1 MQARHEFGLVV
12 AKNSQDAK
20 KIAKSKWLLGYRKT
34 HQDNLSLVEKISDV
48 DDCEVIKNL
57 DHWEID
63 LKLEDELNDQD
74 NSPDWFGYMKLD

>member
-1 MQARHEFGLVV
+1 MQERHEFGLVV

>member
-1 MQARHEFGLVV
+1 MQ
-12 AKNSQDAK
+12 K